1 MLLGAGSVTFLFGS
15 GTLNDVVLA
24 SEVAVIRMQVS
35 VHKIVRFW
43 VAGGPWLR
51 AVGCER
57 ANGLPHGLG
66 RHEPT
71 YRRRTIFRM
80 FRRYS
85 FVPAALLILAVAGLW
100 GAVNAQATDES
111 DRARDGLIGPV
122 RRVRTET
129 AKLAVKGGKIIEGP
143 RVLLET
149 ATYDIKG
156 NKIDNAYYS
165 VESSNLTGREVYKYD
180 ERGNITEMTLY
191 SNDGTIV
198 SREVY
203 AYEFDPVG
211 NWTKMTTSVA
221 VIEGGKITY
230 EPTEVTYRT
239 ITYFYEDNIA
249 KIVQTSTQPTK
260 LAPSASNASPTSDA
274 SATIAANSSLSSGG
288 ESANSM
294 NRSGATTAT
303 KPVGEVA
310 ATPKAAP
317 NGGANAAGNLAANGS
332 AKRSDVPPAVVATLD
347 KSVPVAPSAP
357 DKVPVEIKA
366 AGVRVEGDAPPPPA
380 PKPLLK
386 PISGGVLNGRAI
398 SLPKPI
404 YPEAAKRARAQG
416 VVNVEV
422 VVDVSGRV
430 ISARAVSG
438 PTLLHEAAVAA
449 ARQARFTP
457 TLLSGQPVKV
467 SGVIT
472 YNFVYEQ

>member
-1 MLLGAGSVTFLFGS
+1 
-15 GTLNDVVLA
+15 
-24 SEVAVIRMQVS
+24 
-35 VHKIVRFW
+35 
-43 VAGGPWLR
+43 
-51 AVGCER
+51 
-57 ANGLPHGLG
+57 
-66 RHEPT
+66 
-71 YRRRTIFRM
+71 M
-80 FRRYS
+80 FRRNS
-85 FVPAALLILAVAGLW
+85 FVPAALLVLAVAGLW
-100 GAVNAQATDES
+100 GAARAQTPDES

-129 AKLAVKGGKIIEGP
+129 AKLAVKGGKVIEGP

-249 KIVQTSTQPTK
+249 KIVQTSAQPAK
-260 LAPSASNASPTSDA
+260 PASSTTNASSNSA
-274 SATIAANSSLSSGG
+274 SATVAANKPSLGD
-288 ESANSM
+288 ESANAMSKPGATAAM
-294 NRSGATTAT
+294 NKSVGGATTA
-303 KPVGEVA
+303 A
-310 ATPKAAP
+310 AQPAPNSGANANSNLAP
-317 NGGANAAGNLAANGS
+317 NGE
-332 AKRSDVPPAVVATLD
+332 AKRSDIPPAAVAALD
-347 KSVPVAPSAP
+347 KSVPVAPTAP
-357 DKVPVEIKA
+357 AKVPVEIKA
-366 AGVRVEGDAPPPPA
+366 AGVRVEGDVPPPPA